1 MASEELPGTL
11 PDKLDVP
18 LDALIELAIESW
30 RLEDW
35 LAGLPPEKAA
45 SKLRHVARR
54 LQKFLIEREL
64 SALDLTGRKYE
75 PGMAVEVLEVL
86 ADENLRAG
94 EKLIVEMVAPIVSW
108 RGRVVRHGQ
117 IVIGQGN
124 GSGPQTNEVLT

>member
-1 MASEELPGTL
+1 MASEELPEQL

-30 RLEDW
+30 RLEHW
-35 LAGLPPEKAA
+35 LAGLPPERVA

-54 LQKFLIEREL
+54 LQKFLSGREL
-64 SALDLTGRKYE
+64 TALDLTGQKYE

-86 ADENLRAG
+86 PDESWRAE
-94 EKLIVEMVAPIVSW
+94 EKLIVEMVAPVIFW

-117 IVIGQGN
+117 VVIGE
-124 GSGPQTNEVLT
+124 GSTGALQAKP